1 MSQGARVLRPDRE
14 QLRWDMVDLDS
25 QLPPDHRARIVWA
38 FVAGLDLAAF
48 YERIQARDAIAGRP
62 ASDPAVLLAVWL
74 YAIVDG
80 IGAARA
86 IARLCDHH
94 AAYRW
99 LCGGV
104 PVNHDMLSEFRRSS
118 GDVLDRLLTQSLVG
132 LIDEGLVALA
142 EVAIDGTKVAARA
155 GRGSMAGRERL
166 RRIEQ
171 QVAQRVARLKAELD
185 HDAAAAERRRRDRAL
200 RAAEEQ
206 AARVRRAQDRL
217 GERAAEQAERAKKHA
232 RAEAAKAAP
241 QVSVSDPEARL
252 MRLADGATR
261 PAWNVQVATAGGFV
275 VAIEPTERR
284 NDSGLAPPL
293 LAQIERRC
301 GAPPARLLADS
312 GTPIRTRIGNPGTAV
327 TQDDIVDFAA
337 RRPGLTVYTPL
348 PSERDDVAAATLRQR
363 QWRRRREAAALRDW
377 RARMAS
383 EAGQAVYRRRK
394 LTEHAHAKLKNRGF
408 GRMLVHGLAT
418 VRVVCFLHALAH
430 NLLHASARRRA
441 VA

>member
-261 PAWNVQVATAGGFV
+261 TAPRG
-275 VAIEPTERR
+275 RR
-284 NDSGLAPPL
+284 GTCRWP
-293 LAQIERRC
+293 
-301 GAPPARLLADS
+301 PPAVSWWRSSRPS
-312 GTPIRTRIGNPGTAV
+312 GATTA
-327 TQDDIVDFAA
+327 A
-337 RRPGLTVYTPL
+337 
-348 PSERDDVAAATLRQR
+348 
-363 QWRRRREAAALRDW
+363 WRRRCWRRSNAAAVRRRRGCWPTAGPQFARELGT
-377 RARMAS
+377 RAR
-383 EAGQAVYRRRK
+383 R
-394 LTEHAHAKLKNRGF
+394 
-408 GRMLVHGLAT
+408 
-418 VRVVCFLHALAH
+418 
-430 NLLHASARRRA
+430 
-441 VA
+441 